1 MGVNSLRQYN
11 LFVSG
16 NRFGDSAD
24 VAPASGKQRAF
35 LSRAN
40 FGKRECS
47 VIFQVKFSTVTN
59 TCRL

>member
-47 VIFQVKFSTVTN
+47 VIF
-59 TCRL
+59 